1 MITDDDLPPPPPPPP
16 PPSVAPPLPS
26 GPPPLPSS
34 PPPSPPPPPPPLP
47 PPQPSPVKRP
57 AAGQVPS
64 SGPLKQLEL
73 QAKQYASSHTAN
85 QPRTAYPGP
94 STRPEYLPGT
104 WQGQLPPPPQPPYPS
119 QYTGGLLGV
128 APPSVA
134 LPPGSTSFVGNC
146 QQDPA
151 SAQNVRM
158 YSGEQNSPAV
168 PFSVPPVLNRLPEPC
183 REPISLAVSFNVP
196 PPPIL
201 GRPPEPCNSYISP
214 QQMQSHS
221 ADVRPSSHGTYFMPG
236 QTRPQAPDIRQNQ
249 LEHSNVVTLPSQ
261 PAPTR
266 NVRPL
271 VFMPSRRPSAKGS
284 VSRDTSFGVK
294 RGRSFPSSRNVRSS
308 QSAGSWGSFQG
319 RRMSPS
325 ESRRSEFG
333 ATMDKDYRTL
343 YGNEAGGGET
353 AQGFVS
359 SPPVAAA
366 GRERSPPPWLST
378 QSQSQSAIS
387 EQSDCVRRLMDLA
400 AEPTKDFRSEYHIIW
415 MHH

>member
-1 MITDDDLPPPPPPPP
+1 MVLLVTDDDLPPPPPPPP

-47 PPQPSPVKRP
+47 PPQPSLVKLP
-57 AAGQVPS
+57 AASLMHS

-73 QAKQYASSHTAN
+73 QAKQYASSHTVN
-85 QPRTAYPGP
+85 QPHIAYPAP

-104 WQGQLPPPPQPPYPS
+104 WQGQLPPPSQPPYPK

-134 LPPGSTSFVGNC
+134 LPPGSASFIGNR

-158 YSGEQNSPAV
+158 YGREQNNPAV
-168 PFSVPPVLNRLPEPC
+168 SFCVPPVLNTPPEPC
-183 REPISLAVSFNVP
+183 REPVSLPVSFNVP
-196 PPPIL
+196 PPPVL
-201 GRPPEPCNSYISP
+201 SRPPEPCSSYFSP
-214 QQMQSHS
+214 QQMLAHS
-221 ADVRPSSHGTYFMPG
+221 ADIRPNSHGTYFSP
-236 QTRPQAPDIRQNQ
+236 PASDIRPNQ

-266 NVRPL
+266 SVRPL
-271 VFMPSRRPSAKGS
+271 VFMPSRRRSAKGS

-294 RGRSFPSSRNVRSS
+294 RGHGFPSARNVRLS
-308 QSAGSWGSFQG
+308 QSSGSWDSFRS

-333 ATMDKDYRTL
+333 ATMDKDYRTS
-343 YGNEAGGGET
+343 YSNEAGGGET
-353 AQGFVS
+353 AQCFVS
-359 SPPVAAA
+359 SPSVTPAS
-366 GRERSPPPWLST
+366 RQRSPPPWLST
-378 QSQSQSAIS
+378 QSQSATS

-400 AEPTKDFRSEYHIIW
+400 AEPTRDFRSEYHIIW
-415 MHH
+415 VHR